1 MFIFIFIFDSYIL
14 INGHRHEA
22 PIDRLIH
29 SPFLWLKVTS
39 DIDRQ
44 ARIILYISPRVMRH
58 YDVLFNYVSRQFPKL
73 LAIFSGYK
81 LIYSSSRLLSRP
93 IFEITLMSS
102 ILIFL
107 IAGCFYYRQASIK
120 LDHQQR
126 QCILSIATLSRHT
139 LTPHPSTPTHLF
151 DAVEAQHQLPGDIVD
166 LVMSPTH
173 FKLKG
178 KVELAEA
185 HSMTTALDTLFSKTV
200 NTGNFVVI
208 SSDDDVVEWELS
220 AEFGENL

>member
-1 MFIFIFIFDSYIL
+1 MFIFIFIFDTHIL

-39 DIDRQ
+39 DIDSQ
-44 ARIILYISPRVMRH
+44 ARIILYISPRVMPH

-73 LAIFSGYK
+73 LAVFSGFK

-93 IFEITLMSS
+93 IFEIAVMSS
-102 ILIFL
+102 ALIFL
-107 IAGCFYYRQASIK
+107 IAGSVYYRQASIK

-126 QCILSIATLSRHT
+126 QCILSIATLSRQA
-139 LTPHPSTPTHLF
+139 LTPHLSTPPYLF
-151 DAVEAQHQLPGDIVD
+151 DVIEAQHQLPGDIVD

-178 KVELAEA
+178 RVELAEA
-185 HSMTTALDTLFSKTV
+185 PSMTKALDTLFSKTV
-200 NTGNFVVI
+200 HSGDFVVI
-208 SSDDDVVEWELS
+208 SSDEDVVEWELS
-220 AEFGENL
+220 AEYGENL